1 MYLIFRCSCGRALY
15 AKEGVSQK
23 KCVCGKI
30 FKVKDR
36 RILKKAPDV
45 ETASE
50 MVRKL
55 QEEKYGGVVFTTAD
69 KLR

>member
-15 AKEGVSQK
+15 AKEGVSSK
-23 KCVCGKI
+23 KCVCGKS
-30 FKVKDR
+30 FKIKDR
-36 RILKKAPDV
+36 RIIEKVPDV
-45 ETASE
+45 ETAAQ
-50 MVRKL
+50 MVREL